1 MPGRCAG
8 DSYKYAFNSVIIDP
22 ESSLYAIY
30 RLHAIYV
37 FISMKNNDQLA
48 FLIMTCLASR
58 HIKKLNA
65 FTKSVQKLLLNKPEN
80 T

>member
-1 MPGRCAG
+1 MCRWLSHICFP
-8 DSYKYAFNSVIIDP
+8 FNSVIIDP
-22 ESSLYAIY
+22 KSSLHAKYMLY
-30 RLHAIYV
+30 AIYV

-48 FLIMTCLASR
+48 FLIMTRLASR

-65 FTKSVQKLLLNKPEN
+65 FNKSVQKLLLLNKPEN

>member
-1 MPGRCAG
+1 M
-8 DSYKYAFNSVIIDP
+8 
-22 ESSLYAIY
+22 
-30 RLHAIYV
+30 YV

-65 FTKSVQKLLLNKPEN
+65 LYKSVQKFLLLNKPEN